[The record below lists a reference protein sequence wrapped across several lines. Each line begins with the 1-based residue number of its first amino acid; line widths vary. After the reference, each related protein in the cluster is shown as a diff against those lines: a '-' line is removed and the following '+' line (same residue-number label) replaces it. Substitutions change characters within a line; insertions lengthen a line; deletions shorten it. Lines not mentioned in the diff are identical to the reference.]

1 MAILLT
7 GGAGYIGS
15 HVLKQLLEKTQETI
29 VVVDNLSTGNQ
40 ACIDTLLEIRDFH
53 FAKIDVANVEMLE
66 MLIERFGVTDVLH
79 FAASIVVPESVQNPL
94 KYYKNNT
101 AKTTGLVELCVNFG
115 VERFVF
121 SSTAAVY
128 GEPEHNPVDETT
140 PTAPINPYGMS
151 KLMSEKVLRD
161 ASCAHPQFKHA
172 ILRYFNV
179 AGAAGDGSIGQ
190 SFPNA
195 THLVKVAAQTALGKR
210 ESLQVFGDDYPTKD
224 GTCERDYIHVED
236 LAAAHLKALEY
247 LKTAPSNTF
256 NVGYGH
262 GFSVRE
268 VLESMKKVSG
278 VDFAVLQASRRAGDP
293 AALVAN
299 NTKIKEVMGWNP
311 EHDDLVYIC
320 ETALAW
326 ERKINENQ
334 SS

>member
-15 HVLKQLLEKTQETI
+15 HVLKQLLEKTDESI
-29 VVVDNLSTGNQ
+29 VVVDNLSTGSQ

-53 FAKIDVANVEMLE
+53 FARIDVANVEMLE
-66 MLIERFGVTDVLH
+66 MLIERFGITDVLH

-101 AKTTGLVELCVNFG
+101 AKTTALVELCVNLG
-115 VERFVF
+115 VQRFVF

-128 GEPEHNPVDETT
+128 GEPTSSPVEESA
-140 PTAPINPYGMS
+140 PTLPINPYGRS
-151 KLMSEKVLRD
+151 KLMSETVLRD
-161 ASCAHPQFKHA
+161 ASCAHPAFKHV

-179 AGAAGDGSIGQ
+179 AGAAGDGRIGQ
-190 SFPNA
+190 SFPDA
-195 THLVKVAAQTALGKR
+195 THLIKMAAQTALGVR
-210 ESLQVFGDDYPTKD
+210 DALEIFGEDYPTKD

-236 LAAAHLKALEY
+236 LADAHLRALEY
-247 LKTAPSNTF
+247 LKTGQSDTF

-268 VLESMKKVSG
+268 VVETLKRVSKVAFSTI
-278 VDFAVLQASRRAGDP
+278 QAPRREGDP

-299 NTKIKEVMGWNP
+299 NTKIKTQMGWTP
-311 EHDDLVYIC
+311 QHDNLTYIC
-320 ETALAW
+320 STALAW
-326 ERKINENQ
+326 EKKLYEN
-334 SS
+334 

>member
-15 HVLKQLLEKTQETI
+15 HVLKQLLEKTDESI

-53 FAKIDVANVEMLE
+53 FARIDVANVEMLE
-66 MLIERFGVTDVLH
+66 MLIERFGITDVLH

-101 AKTTGLVELCVNFG
+101 AKTTALVELCVNLG
-115 VERFVF
+115 VQRFVF

-128 GEPEHNPVDETT
+128 GEPTSSPVEESA
-140 PTAPINPYGMS
+140 PTLPINPYGRS
-151 KLMSEKVLRD
+151 KLMSETVLRD
-161 ASCAHPQFKHA
+161 ASCAHPAFKHV

-179 AGAAGDGSIGQ
+179 AGAAGDGRIGQ
-190 SFPNA
+190 SFPDA
-195 THLVKVAAQTALGKR
+195 THLIKMAAQTALGVR
-210 ESLQVFGDDYPTKD
+210 DALEIFGEDYPTKD

-236 LAAAHLKALEY
+236 LADAHLRALEY
-247 LKTAPSNTF
+247 LKTGQSDTF

-268 VLESMKKVSG
+268 VVETLKRVSKVAFSTI
-278 VDFAVLQASRRAGDP
+278 QAPRREGDP

-299 NTKIKEVMGWNP
+299 NTKIKTQMGWMP
-311 EHDDLVYIC
+311 QYDDLEYIC
-320 ETALAW
+320 KTALAW
-326 ERKINENQ
+326 EKKLYEN
-334 SS
+334 

>member
-15 HVLKQLLEKTQETI
+15 HVLKQLLEKTEESI

-53 FAKIDVANVEMLE
+53 FARIDVANVEMLE
-66 MLIERFGVTDVLH
+66 MLIERFGITDVLH

-101 AKTTGLVELCVNFG
+101 AKTTALVELCVNLG
-115 VERFVF
+115 VQRFVF

-128 GEPEHNPVDETT
+128 GEPTSSPVEESA
-140 PTAPINPYGMS
+140 PTLPINPYGRS
-151 KLMSEKVLRD
+151 KLMSETVLRD
-161 ASCAHPQFKHA
+161 ASCAHPAFKHV

-179 AGAAGDGSIGQ
+179 AGAAGDGRIGQ
-190 SFPNA
+190 SFPDA
-195 THLVKVAAQTALGKR
+195 THLIKMAAQTALGVR
-210 ESLQVFGDDYPTKD
+210 DALEIFGEDYPTKD

-236 LAAAHLKALEY
+236 LADAHLRALEY
-247 LKTAPSNTF
+247 LKTGQSDTF

-268 VLESMKKVSG
+268 VVETLKRVSKVAFSTI
-278 VDFAVLQASRRAGDP
+278 QAPRREGDP

-299 NTKIKEVMGWNP
+299 NTKIKTQMGWMP
-311 EHDDLVYIC
+311 QHDNLTYIC
-320 ETALAW
+320 STALAW
-326 ERKINENQ
+326 EKKLYEN
-334 SS
+334 